1 MRAIACMVE
10 TQGTKKKTGVRIQ
23 EYRRQKKR
31 RKVQGKRSGGCDSMK
46 LRRED
51 AKTNKM
57 QEPEYRSQKTEHR
70 KQNTEYRKQNTEP
83 KQGKREDKNKYTTNN
98 RLRTINN
105 GQLTYGNLSH

>member
-31 RKVQGKRSGGCDSMK
+31 RKVQGKRSGGCDSMT

-57 QEPEYRSQKTEHR
+57 QEPEYRSQ
-70 KQNTEYRKQNTEP
+70 NTENRIQNQN
-83 KQGKREDKNKYTTNN
+83 KAKGKIKINTQQTTDCG
-98 RLRTINN
+98 R
-105 GQLTYGNLSH
+105 